1 MPLAAG
7 DPRVIGDYV
16 LLDRLGSGGMGV
28 VYEAQSTTGRQ
39 VALKV
44 VHQQLSLDDEFRT
57 RFRQEVAAA
66 RRVSGAYTAAVV
78 DADPE
83 AARPWMA
90 TSFVTGET
98 LDRRIFRYGPLR
110 GAELRRLAVGLG
122 EALRDIHRAGV
133 VHRDL
138 KPANIMLSPDGP
150 RVIDF
155 GISRAAGNQTLTA
168 TGQVMGTPPF
178 MSPEQFSSPKDV
190 GPASDLFSLASV
202 LVYATTERGPFT
214 AESPFMTAYQVVH
227 EEPDLTDVPAVLRK
241 VIAPCFAK
249 RPQDRPG
256 LRHLLSGLRALPDE
270 DEVPDDDSGSAH
282 GRRAGY
288 VRTTFDQPRLAD
300 PTRRR
305 RRRIRTGVALATAA
319 VVLAGGGVWAAYES
333 RDTPAP
339 AAALGGTLP
348 AGWQGPWRTGVLPA
362 DWQVSGSTPW
372 CDKAGD
378 SLMCAAEGMAV
389 TRIRIKDG
397 SVAWRHGSNDEK
409 TGFSLLGTGGDVVV
423 EGRLAYSRSGIL
435 SGGKLLGVSR
445 TTGRTLWTARQD
457 TEQDSVAV
465 TDDLVLTRTTPSAP
479 FEARDLRTGERRWT
493 FRPTGL
499 PRGGHECA
507 PHTVDGRLFV
517 SCVAVDGH
525 AAVYAL
531 TGKGAARTL
540 YRKARAKGSL
550 VPVASD
556 GSSVVLSEPT
566 ADDGPLRYYRVTA
579 SGATA
584 DGLDLTLPV
593 RTQVT
598 VTNGTLYAIRPTG
611 RASAHAVADGRRLW
625 STSLNQDDLS
635 APEVVGDVLLT
646 ATGSGRTVAVD
657 RRTGSTL
664 WSTDRLTSDG
674 ATGEEPEA
682 PRVWTAG
689 RVVLVATAGARL
701 HAFDAQSPTRLPK

>member
-1 MPLAAG
+1 MPLAAE

-44 VHQQLSLDDEFRT
+44 VHQELSLDDEFRT

-98 LDRRIFRYGPLR
+98 LDRRVFRHGPLR
-110 GAELRRLAVGLG
+110 GPELRRLAVGLG
-122 EALRDIHRAGV
+122 EALRDIHRARV

-138 KPANIMLSPDGP
+138 KPANIVLSPDGP

-227 EEPDLTDVPAVLRK
+227 EEPDLTDVPAALRK

-256 LRHLLSGLRALPDE
+256 LRHLLAGLRALPDE
-270 DEVPDDDSGSAH
+270 DEVPDDDSLSA
-282 GRRAGY
+282 GRRRAGY
-288 VRTTFDQPRLAD
+288 VRTTLDRPRLTAR
-300 PTRRR
+300 TRRR
-305 RRRIRTGVALATAA
+305 RRGLRTGVAVTAA
-319 VVLAGGGVWAAYES
+319 AAVLVGGGVWAAYES
-333 RDTPAP
+333 RDSPAP
-339 AAALGGTLP
+339 AAAVGGTLP
-348 AGWQGPWRTGVLPA
+348 AGWQGPWRAEVLPA
-362 DWQVSGSTPW
+362 GSHVSGSTAW
-372 CDKAGD
+372 CHSAGD
-378 SLMCAAEGMAV
+378 SLLCEAENMAV

-397 SVAWRHGSNDEK
+397 SVAWRHGGGDER
-409 TGFSLLGTGGDVVV
+409 TGYTLLGTGGDVAV
-423 EGRLAYSRSGIL
+423 EGRLAYSRGGEL
-435 SGGKLLGVSR
+435 SGGTLLGVSR
-445 TTGRTLWTARQD
+445 TSGRTLWTARQEAEHD
-457 TEQDSVAV
+457 GVAV

-507 PHTVDGRLFV
+507 PHAVDGRLFV
-517 SCVAVDGH
+517 SCTAHDGH
-525 AAVYAL
+525 AAVYEL
-531 TGKGAARTL
+531 SRGGTARTL
-540 YRKARAKGSL
+540 YRKAGAKGRL
-550 VPVASD
+550 VPVAAD
-556 GSSVVLSEPT
+556 GSSVVLADPT
-566 ADDGPLRYYRVTA
+566 GDDGPLRYYRVTA
-579 SGATA
+579 SGAKA
-584 DGLDLTLPV
+584 GGLDLTLPV

-598 VTNGTLYAIRPTG
+598 VTDGTVYAIRPTG
-611 RASAHAVADGRRLW
+611 RASAHTVADGRRLW

-635 APEVVGDVLLT
+635 APEVAGDVLLT
-646 ATGSGRTVAVD
+646 ATGSGRTLAVD
-657 RRTGSTL
+657 RRTGATL
-664 WSTDRLTSDG
+664 WSTDRLTPDG
-674 ATGEEPEA
+674 STGEEPEA
-682 PRVWTAG
+682 PRVWTSG
-689 RVVLVATAGARL
+689 RAVLVATAGARV
-701 HAFDAQSPTRLPK
+701 HAFDAKTPTRLPR